1 MSWLGAWLVA
11 VGVMDLARVIMPR
24 PARREVPVLGAVTL
38 LGIALLGGLYGV
50 GDAIALVISLVPLA
64 GWWWFADRS
73 LAPASPQVGSC
84 SSSASS
90 SPILRRATSWCA
102 WS

>member
-11 VGVMDLARVIMPR
+11 VGVMDLARVILPR
-24 PARREVPVLGAVTL
+24 PARREVPLVGAVTL

-50 GDAIALVISLVPLA
+50 ADVIALVISLVPLA

-73 LAPASPQVGSC
+73 LALPDLAPLLWRSF
-84 SSSASS
+84 SSAVVASG
-90 SPILRRATSWCA
+90 
-102 WS
+102 